1 MNSNQ
6 MAAGSVAWEK
16 EYLSAVDGISAPG
29 ELDEKIFAQARKYKP
44 VKRENRMLS
53 KAASGFSAV
62 AIAVVLLHPAQY
74 LGALTPEYRSP
85 DKEVSDPRIR
95 FRPKA
100 LEAQKKADQW
110 FNLRSEVEAGNYV
123 SLCHQW
129 RQEKRAGTEETLPSD
144 LAAKARQHCRILPNK
159 P

>member
-1 MNSNQ
+1 MNNNE

-16 EYLSAVDGISAPG
+16 EYLSAVNGISAPG

-44 VKRENRMLS
+44 VKRENRILS

-74 LGALTPEYRSP
+74 LGALTPDQSSRQTSTTDTQISFEP
-85 DKEVSDPRIR
+85 TALA
-95 FRPKA
+95 A
-100 LEAQKKADQW
+100 LEKPDRW
-110 FNLRSEVEAGNYV
+110 HHLRSELAAGDYI

-129 RQEKRAGTEETLPSD
+129 RQEQRSSTEEPLPSD
-144 LAAKARQHCRILPNK
+144 LASKARQHCRILSNNP
-159 P
+159 